1 MKRVKAIT
9 LALVGK
15 RGQKQESGKIKREEG
30 RERER
35 GRHSRQKIAA
45 MCRGNYFV
53 QSVWTMSS
61 LSLQLSQKSA
71 VIFCT
76 ALFQ

>member
-30 RERER
+30 RGEGERKAQQTNNR
-35 GRHSRQKIAA
+35 VMR
-45 MCRGNYFV
+45 RGNYFV

-61 LSLQLSQKSA
+61 LSLQLLQKSA